1 MDRHIFMLKQYSEAQ
16 SRKRKE
22 KLLWKAR
29 SEVNIN
35 ANGTTGYTL
44 KSGPDAGKALKHI
57 SIKHPNN

>member
-1 MDRHIFMLKQYSEAQ
+1 MLKQYSEAQ